1 MPLNKGIPS
10 NLIKLLERRKQ
21 KTDNHF
27 KTSSNSNYNLIKT
40 QYKLEICINLI
51 YYVILI

>member
-21 KTDNHF
+21 KTGIHF
-27 KTSSNSNYNLIKT
+27 KINSNNKYNLIKT
-40 QYKLEICINLI
+40 HNNLEICINLI
-51 YYVILI
+51 